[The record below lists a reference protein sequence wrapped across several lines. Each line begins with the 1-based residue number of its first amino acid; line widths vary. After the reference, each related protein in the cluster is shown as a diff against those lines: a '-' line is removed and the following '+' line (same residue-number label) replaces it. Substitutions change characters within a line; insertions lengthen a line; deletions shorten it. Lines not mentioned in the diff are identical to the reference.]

1 MSYRVVILSLSD
13 FELTLETESAEE
25 AHAKCLQNQAEMDA
39 RGHDVVVEVRKKEIL
54 KDRYGGTFVCWR
66 VMEAQQ

>member
-13 FELTLETESAEE
+13 FELILETESAVE
-25 AHAKCLQNQAEMDA
+25 AHAKCLQTQAEMDD

-54 KDRYGGTFVCWR
+54 KDRYGGDFICWP
-66 VMEAQQ
+66 AIS